1 VARDSLLPARSR
13 AELIRA
19 LKRELAEVNEY
30 DRAEALGP
38 HPMVGRIDCE
48 LCGEGVCH
56 YLHISDEEARQRGSW

>member
-1 VARDSLLPARSR
+1 MADERTGTGR
-13 AELIRA
+13 ADLIRA
-19 LKRELAEVNEY
+19 LQRELLLVHED

-56 YLHISDEEARQRGSW
+56 YLHITEQEARRRVA